1 VFARVVRYSV
11 EPERCEEALK
21 AFEEAAEQ
29 IGDIE
34 GIQGVYVMTDGDSGR
49 IMTLTLWENQ
59 AAMEASEVRASA
71 ARQDALRKVDGEIDS
86 VERLRV
92 AVEPDQE

>member
-21 AFEEAAEQ
+21 AFEEAARE
-29 IGDIE
+29 IGEID

-49 IMTLTLWENQ
+49 IITLTLWEDL
-59 AAMEASEVRASA
+59 AKMEASEVRASRL
-71 ARQDALRKVDGEIDS
+71 RQEALRTVEGEIDS

-92 AVEPDQE
+92 AVEPEEG